1 MLEKGLQFGNNG
13 DEPSRLTADIM
24 DASGDEA
31 WPIATFTY
39 LVLRNG
45 LKPAGDRIREG
56 ATCDHVKATIEFWNW
71 YAMFFA
77 CPFDAQHCWK
87 AWGF

>member
-1 MLEKGLQFGNNG
+1 MLEKGLQFGNTG
-13 DEPSRLTADIM
+13 DDPSRLTADIM

-45 LKPAGDRIREG
+45 LKPTGDRIREG
-56 ATCDHVKATIEFWNW
+56 ATCDNVKATIEFWNW
-71 YAMFFA
+71 WAMFFA
-77 CPFDAQHCWK
+77 CPFAAPHC
-87 AWGF
+87 

>member
-13 DEPSRLTADIM
+13 DDPKRLTADIM

-39 LVLRNG
+39 IVFRSG
-45 LKPAGDRIREG
+45 LPPTGDRLRKN
-56 ATCDHVKATIEFWNW
+56 ATCTNVQATVEFWNW
-71 YAMFFA
+71 
-77 CPFDAQHCWK
+77 
-87 AWGF
+87 